1 VLLLRQLEMDKYGP
15 ASSVGTEQQMTDRR
29 NEKLVTKWLMP
40 TDDTHT
46 YELYTRRNSQQVS
59 IKGIISK
66 VRSEN
71 DG

>member
-1 VLLLRQLEMDKYGP
+1 
-15 ASSVGTEQQMTDRR
+15 
-29 NEKLVTKWLMP
+29 MP